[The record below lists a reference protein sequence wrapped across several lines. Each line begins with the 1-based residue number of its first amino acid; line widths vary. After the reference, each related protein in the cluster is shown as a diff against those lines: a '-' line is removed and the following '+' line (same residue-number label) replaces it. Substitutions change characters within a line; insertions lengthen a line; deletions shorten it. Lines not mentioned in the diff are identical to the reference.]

1 MNNRLRSAIIGGVVI
16 GLLSGIPYV
25 RLGNVACCMWVVL
38 GGAFASYLY
47 IKKSP
52 VPVNVGEGAGIG
64 AIAGAIGLVVEIVV
78 GLPLTILTGYPE
90 MKLIVGLL
98 ERMDPQK
105 ADAYRHQIEELTS
118 APFSE
123 QLFHTI
129 FSWGTL
135 LSLVITVVFAL
146 IGGLVAVP
154 IFEKRKMDAGPPPPP
169 PYFGGTPGTGYP
181 PPPPP
186 PPSGYGP
193 QT

>member
-1 MNNRLRSAIIGGVVI
+1 MNSRLRSAIIGGVVI

-52 VPVNVGEGAGIG
+52 TPVNLGEGAMIG
-64 AIAGAIGLVVEIVV
+64 AIAGMIGMVVEIVV

-90 MKLIVGLL
+90 LNLIAGLL

-105 ADAYRHQIEELTS
+105 ADEYRHQIEQLTS
-118 APFSE
+118 IPFSE
-123 QLFHTI
+123 QFFHAV

-135 LSLVITVVFAL
+135 LSLLITVVFAL
-146 IGGLVAVP
+146 IGGLIAVP
-154 IFEKRKMDAGPPPPP
+154 IFEKRKTDAGPPPPP
-169 PYFGGTPGTGYP
+169 PYFGGTPGGAYMPTP
-181 PPPPP
+181 PPPPA
-186 PPSGYGP
+186 GYGP
-193 QT
+193 ET